1 MLRGKPDHGGL
12 AGLRSK
18 RSESGQDEVPRI
30 YCSGAGGEAAVYR
43 KNISYVY
50 LQQLP
55 RVLDRILVAVQSLS
69 RV

>member
-1 MLRGKPDHGGL
+1 MDIGEQGPDHGGL

-18 RSESGQDEVPRI
+18 RSESGQDEVARI

-43 KNISYVY
+43 KSISYVY

-55 RVLDRILVAVQSLS
+55 
-69 RV
+69 